1 LIYTV
6 RIINNTDSQI
16 KLVINRKIVFIFIM
30 SSVDSK
36 LYQYG
41 VKTAQEA
48 VESDN
53 QGKYRQAINLYQRAS
68 EILLQFLKYNKNPQ
82 MRMMCQRN
90 IEEYVERAKVLK
102 SHLSGT
108 RPRRGSPSMRPS
120 TSKDGGTSESET
132 EAVSSEEQEL
142 IDMISGTIVTES
154 PNVRWDDIAG
164 LQNVKQALREAIVLP
179 IAKPELFTGARR
191 PWSGILLFGPPA
203 CGKTL
208 LARAAATECSATFF
222 SASSA
227 DLLSKWL
234 GESEKLISAL
244 FKVARLKAPSLIF
257 MDEIDSIAT
266 KRGQGSESGGERRV
280 KTQLLS
286 EIQGLKSTREKI
298 LLVLGATNRPWDIDN
313 AMLSRFEKR
322 VHVPLPG
329 LKGRAGIFK
338 IHTEGVDTALSDED
352 FIELAVRSENYSG
365 RDIANVCREVIML
378 PIREL
383 DMSGL
388 LEHSEEEVKVRDLTL
403 NDFVKTLKKV
413 KPMTNKAL
421 LRQYQD
427 WADEFGE

>member
-1 LIYTV
+1 
-6 RIINNTDSQI
+6 
-16 KLVINRKIVFIFIM
+16 M

-36 LYQYG
+36 LYTFAIS
-41 VKTAQEA
+41 TAREA
-48 VESDN
+48 VDLDN
-53 QGKYRQAINLYQRAS
+53 QGKARQAINKYLQAAQ
-68 EILLQFLKYNKNPQ
+68 ILTQFIKFNKNPQ
-82 MRMMCQRN
+82 MKMLCQKN

-102 SHLSGT
+102 SNLSGT
-108 RPRRGSPSMRPS
+108 RPRRGRPADRS
-120 TSKDGGTSESET
+120 SASGEGTSESEI
-132 EAVSSEEQEL
+132 EGVSSEEQEL
-142 IDMISGTIVTES
+142 IDMISGTIVTEL
-154 PNVRWDDIAG
+154 PNVKWNDIAG
-164 LQNVKQALREAIVLP
+164 LENVKQAVREAIVLP

-191 PWSGILLFGPPA
+191 PWSGILLFGPPG

-234 GESEKLISAL
+234 GESEKLISSL

-266 KRGQGSESGGERRV
+266 KRGEGSESGGERRV

-286 EIQGLKSTREKI
+286 EIQGLKSTHDKI

-322 VHVPLPG
+322 VYVPIPD
-329 LKGRAGIFK
+329 LKARAGIFK
-338 IHTEGVDTALSDED
+338 IHTEGIESVLLDED
-352 FIELAVRSENYSG
+352 FIELAVRTEGYSG

-388 LEHSEEEVKVRDLTL
+388 LESSDKEVKVRDISLK
-403 NDFVKTLKKV
+403 DFKKTLKKV
-413 KPMTNKAL
+413 KPMTSKAL
-421 LRQYQD
+421 LKQYQN
-427 WADEFGE
+427 WAEEFGEI

>member
-1 LIYTV
+1 
-6 RIINNTDSQI
+6 
-16 KLVINRKIVFIFIM
+16 M

-36 LYQYG
+36 LYQYA
-41 VKTAQEA
+41 VSTAKEA
-48 VESDN
+48 VALDN
-53 QGKYRQAINLYQRAS
+53 QGKYRQAINQYQRAA
-68 EILLQFLKYNKNPQ
+68 EILMQFMKFNKNPQ
-82 MRMMCQRN
+82 MRMLCQKN
-90 IEEYVERAKVLK
+90 IEEYVERAKLLK
-102 SHLSGT
+102 SQLGGPRARRTHPIDTTRGGDDSSSGT
-108 RPRRGSPSMRPS
+108 SR
-120 TSKDGGTSESET
+120 
-132 EAVSSEEQEL
+132 VSSEEQEL

-154 PNVRWDDIAG
+154 PKVNWEDIAG
-164 LQNVKQALREAIVLP
+164 LENVKQALREAIVLP

-191 PWSGILLFGPPA
+191 PWSGILLFGPPG

-208 LARAAATECSATFF
+208 LAKAAATECKATFF

-244 FKVARLKAPSLIF
+244 FKLARLKAPSLIF

-266 KRGQGSESGGERRV
+266 KRGEGSESGGERRV

-286 EIQGLKSTREKI
+286 EIQGLKSTHDKP

-322 VHVPLPG
+322 VQVPLPDM
-329 LKGRAGIFK
+329 KARAGIFK
-338 IHTEGVDTALSDED
+338 IHTEGVNTALTDED
-352 FIELAVRSENYSG
+352 FIELAVRSEGYSG

-383 DMSGL
+383 DMAGL
-388 LEHSEEEVKVRDLTL
+388 LENSDQEINVRDITL
-403 NDFVKTLKKV
+403 NDFKKTLKKV

-421 LRQYQD
+421 MKQYNE
-427 WADEFGE
+427 WAQEFGE

>member
-1 LIYTV
+1 
-6 RIINNTDSQI
+6 
-16 KLVINRKIVFIFIM
+16 M

-36 LYQYG
+36 LYQYA
-41 VKTAQEA
+41 VATAKEA
-48 VESDN
+48 VALDN
-53 QGKYRQAINLYQRAS
+53 QGKYRQALNKYQRAA
-68 EILLQFLKYNKNPQ
+68 EILMQFMQYNKNPQ
-82 MRMMCQRN
+82 MRSLCQRN
-90 IEEYVERAKVLK
+90 IEEYVERAKILK
-102 SHLSGT
+102 SHLGGPRAKRSG
-108 RPRRGSPSMRPS
+108 SFDS
-120 TSKDGGTSESET
+120 SKDVDDSSSD
-132 EAVSSEEQEL
+132 ASRVSSEEQEL

-154 PNVRWDDIAG
+154 PKVNWEDISG
-164 LQNVKQALREAIVLP
+164 LDNVKQALREAIVLP

-191 PWSGILLFGPPA
+191 PWSGILLFGPPG

-208 LARAAATECSATFF
+208 LAKAAATECHATFF

-244 FKVARLKAPSLIF
+244 FKIARLKAPSLIF

-266 KRGQGSESGGERRV
+266 KRGEGSESGGERRV

-286 EIQGLKSTREKI
+286 EIQGLKSTHDKP

-322 VHVPLPG
+322 VHVPLPDM
-329 LKGRAGIFK
+329 KARAGIFK
-338 IHTEGVDTALSDED
+338 IHTEGVNTDLTDED
-352 FIELAVRSENYSG
+352 YIELAVRSEGYSG

-383 DMSGL
+383 DMGGL
-388 LEHSEEEVKVRDLTL
+388 LENSDQEVNVRDITL
-403 NDFVKTLKKV
+403 NDFKKTLKRV

-421 LRQYQD
+421 MKQYNE
-427 WADEFGE
+427 WADEFGEES

>member
-1 LIYTV
+1 
-6 RIINNTDSQI
+6 
-16 KLVINRKIVFIFIM
+16 M

-36 LYQYG
+36 LYQYA
-41 VKTAQEA
+41 VQEA
-48 VESDN
+48 KEAVALDN
-53 QGKYRQAINLYQRAS
+53 QGKTRQAMNKYFRAS
-68 EILLQFLKYNKNPQ
+68 EILMQFMKYNKNPQ
-82 MRMMCQRN
+82 MRMMCQKN

-102 SHLSGT
+102 SNLSGT
-108 RPRRGSPSMRPS
+108 RPRRGRRADRSSAS
-120 TSKDGGTSESET
+120 TGEGASESEI
-132 EAVSSEEQEL
+132 EGVSSEEQEL
-142 IDMISGTIVTES
+142 IDMISGTIVTEL
-154 PNVRWDDIAG
+154 PNVKWNDIAG
-164 LQNVKQALREAIVLP
+164 LENVKQAVREAIVLP

-191 PWSGILLFGPPA
+191 PWSGILLFGPPG

-208 LARAAATECSATFF
+208 LARAAATECNATFF

-234 GESEKLISAL
+234 GESEKLISSL

-266 KRGQGSESGGERRV
+266 KRGGGGESGGERRV

-286 EIQGLKSTREKI
+286 EIQGLKSTHDKI

-322 VHVPLPG
+322 VYVPIPDLRA
-329 LKGRAGIFK
+329 RAGIFK
-338 IHTEGVDTALSDED
+338 IHTEGVDSVLSDED
-352 FIELAVRSENYSG
+352 FIELAVRTEVYSG

-388 LEHSEEEVKVRDLTL
+388 LESSDKEVQVREITL
-403 NDFVKTLKKV
+403 DDFKKTLKKV
-413 KPMTNKAL
+413 KPMTNKEL
-421 LRQYQD
+421 LRQYQN
-427 WADEFGE
+427 WAEEFGEL

>member
-1 LIYTV
+1 
-6 RIINNTDSQI
+6 
-16 KLVINRKIVFIFIM
+16 M

-36 LYQYG
+36 LYQYA
-41 VKTAQEA
+41 VSTAKEA
-48 VESDN
+48 VALDN
-53 QGKYRQAINLYQRAS
+53 QGKYRQAINQYQRAA
-68 EILLQFLKYNKNPQ
+68 EILMQFMKFNKNPQ
-82 MRMMCQRN
+82 MRMLCQKN
-90 IEEYVERAKVLK
+90 IEEYVERAKLLK
-102 SHLSGT
+102 SHLGG
-108 RPRRGSPSMRPS
+108 PRARGSKPIGGVDDSS
-120 TSKDGGTSESET
+120 SDTSR
-132 EAVSSEEQEL
+132 VSSEEQEL

-154 PNVRWDDIAG
+154 PKVNWEDIAG
-164 LQNVKQALREAIVLP
+164 LENVKQALREAIVLP

-191 PWSGILLFGPPA
+191 PWSGILLFGPPG

-208 LARAAATECSATFF
+208 LAKAAATECKATFF

-266 KRGQGSESGGERRV
+266 KRGEGSESGGERRV

-286 EIQGLKSTREKI
+286 EIQGLKSTHDKP

-322 VHVPLPG
+322 VRVPLPD
-329 LKGRAGIFK
+329 LKARTGIFK
-338 IHTEGVDTALSDED
+338 IHTEGVNTALTEED
-352 FIELAVRSENYSG
+352 FIELAVRSEGYSG

-383 DMSGL
+383 DMAGL
-388 LEHSEEEVKVRDLTL
+388 LENSDKEVNVRDITL
-403 NDFVKTLKKV
+403 NDFKKTLKKV

-421 LRQYQD
+421 MKQYND
-427 WADEFGE
+427 WALEFGE

>member
-1 LIYTV
+1 
-6 RIINNTDSQI
+6 
-16 KLVINRKIVFIFIM
+16 M

-36 LYQYG
+36 LYQYA
-41 VKTAQEA
+41 VKTANEA
-48 VESDN
+48 VALDS
-53 QGKYRQAINLYQRAS
+53 QGKLRQAINKYQRAA
-68 EILLQFLKYNKNPQ
+68 EILMQFMKYNKNPQ
-82 MRMMCQRN
+82 MRNLCKKN
-90 IEEYVERAKVLK
+90 IEEYIERAKILK
-102 SHLSGT
+102 SHLSGVS
-108 RPRRGSPSMRPS
+108 PRRARPS
-120 TSKDGGTSESET
+120 DKSSGSAGAVDSESG
-132 EAVSSEEQEL
+132 AVSSEEQEL

-154 PNVRWDDIAG
+154 PKVYWEDIAG
-164 LQNVKQALREAIVLP
+164 LDNVKQALREAIVLP

-191 PWSGILLFGPPA
+191 PWSGILLFGPPG

-208 LARAAATECSATFF
+208 LAKAAATECHATFF

-234 GESEKLISAL
+234 GESEKLISSL

-266 KRGQGSESGGERRV
+266 KRGEGSESGGERRV

-286 EIQGLKSTREKI
+286 EIQGLKSTHDKT

-322 VHVPLPG
+322 VHVPLPDM
-329 LKGRAGIFK
+329 KARAGIFK
-338 IHTEGVDTALSDED
+338 IHTEGVDSALSNED
-352 FIELAVRSENYSG
+352 YIELAVRTDGYSG

-388 LEHSEEEVKVRDLTL
+388 LESSDKEIKIREINI
-403 NDFVKTLKKV
+403 NDFKKTLKKV
-413 KPMTNKAL
+413 KPMTNKTL
-421 LRQYQD
+421 IKEYND
-427 WADEFGE
+427 WAEEFGEI

>member
-1 LIYTV
+1 
-6 RIINNTDSQI
+6 
-16 KLVINRKIVFIFIM
+16 M

-36 LYQYG
+36 LYQYA
-41 VKTAQEA
+41 VATAKEA
-48 VESDN
+48 VALDN
-53 QGKYRQAINLYQRAS
+53 QGKYRQALNKYQRAA
-68 EILLQFLKYNKNPQ
+68 EILMQFMQYNKNPQ
-82 MRMMCQRN
+82 MRSLCQRN
-90 IEEYVERAKVLK
+90 IEEYVERAKILK
-102 SHLSGT
+102 SHLGGPRAKRSG
-108 RPRRGSPSMRPS
+108 SIDS
-120 TSKDGGTSESET
+120 SKDVDDSSSD
-132 EAVSSEEQEL
+132 ASRVSSEEQEL

-154 PNVRWDDIAG
+154 PKVNWEDISG
-164 LQNVKQALREAIVLP
+164 LDNVKQALREAIVLP

-191 PWSGILLFGPPA
+191 PWSGILLFGPPG

-208 LARAAATECSATFF
+208 LAKAAATECHATFF

-244 FKVARLKAPSLIF
+244 FKIARLKAPSLIF

-266 KRGQGSESGGERRV
+266 KRGEGSESGGERRV

-286 EIQGLKSTREKI
+286 EIQGLKSTHDKP

-322 VHVPLPG
+322 VHVPLPDM
-329 LKGRAGIFK
+329 KARAGIFK
-338 IHTEGVDTALSDED
+338 IHTEGVNTDLTDED
-352 FIELAVRSENYSG
+352 YIELAVRSEGYSG

-383 DMSGL
+383 DMGGL
-388 LEHSEEEVKVRDLTL
+388 LENSDQEVNVRDITL
-403 NDFVKTLKKV
+403 NDFKKTLKRV

-421 LRQYQD
+421 MKQYNE
-427 WADEFGE
+427 WADEFGEES